1 MIKSTAHQYFKLKYW
16 LLYGPPKYT
25 YTNKRFRLK
34 QIRQRVAVALLVFQ
48 QLSPMHISS
57 LSLPLLLLVFA
68 AAAAAIWW
76 AGIRLSKTTDTLSQ
90 RFHLGEALG
99 GTVILA
105 IVTNLPEIAITV
117 SAAIKGSLELATGNI
132 LGGIALQTVVL
143 VVLDVFGLGK
153 KGALTFVA
161 ASMTLLLEA
170 LSVAAILTLV
180 VVGHQFPAGI
190 AVFGISPVSLLIVA
204 VWVLSLLLVN
214 KAGKGLPW
222 KKGTTKQDNQA
233 ADTEPSKKPEKKQEA
248 NQSITK
254 VVGLF
259 LFCALLTLVAG
270 VALETSGE
278 ALAKQIHL
286 DGLVFGATIL
296 ALATSLPEISTGLA
310 AIKLQDYELAISDIL
325 GGNAFLPVLFLL
337 ASAIAAKPSLPQ
349 AHPSD
354 IYLTGIA
361 LLLTLIYSV
370 GLIFSSPKQYLRM
383 GLDSL
388 VVLLVYLL
396 SVVGL
401 FLIAK

>member
-1 MIKSTAHQYFKLKYW
+1 MQ
-16 LLYGPPKYT
+16 
-25 YTNKRFRLK
+25 
-34 QIRQRVAVALLVFQ
+34 
-48 QLSPMHISS
+48 ISS
-57 LSLPLLLLVFA
+57 LSLPLLLLVFV

-76 AGIRLSKTTDTLSQ
+76 AGIRLSNTTDALSD

-117 SAAIKGSLELATGNI
+117 SAAIKGSLDLATGNI

-161 ASMTLLLEA
+161 ASMTLLLETLA
-170 LSVAAILTLV
+170 VAAVLTLV
-180 VVGHQFPAGI
+180 VIGHQLPAK
-190 AVFGISPVSLLIVA
+190 VSLFGISPASFMIALVWLTSLALVS
-204 VWVLSLLLVN
+204 

-222 KKGTTKQDNQA
+222 KKQAVGQDDQAAGAGKSDKPQKKQDA
-233 ADTEPSKKPEKKQEA
+233 G
-248 NQSITK
+248 QSTAK

-259 LFCALLTLVAG
+259 LFCSVLTLVAG
-270 VALETSGE
+270 VLLETSGE

-286 DGLVFGATIL
+286 DGLVFGATVL

-310 AIKLQDYELAISDIL
+310 AIKLGDYELAMSDIL

-354 IYLTGIA
+354 IYLTGVA

-370 GLIFSSPKQYLRM
+370 GIIFRSPKQYMRM
-383 GLDSL
+383 GIDSL
-388 VVLLVYLL
+388 TVLLVYLL
-396 SVVGL
+396 SIGGL

>member
-1 MIKSTAHQYFKLKYW
+1 MQ
-16 LLYGPPKYT
+16 
-25 YTNKRFRLK
+25 
-34 QIRQRVAVALLVFQ
+34 
-48 QLSPMHISS
+48 ISS
-57 LSLPLLLLVFA
+57 LSLPLLLLIFI

-76 AGIRLSKTTDTLSQ
+76 AGIRLSETTDVLSD

-117 SAAIKGSLELATGNI
+117 SAAIKGSLDLATGNI

-143 VVLDVFGLGK
+143 VVLDAFGLGK

-161 ASMTLLLEA
+161 SSMTLLLEA
-170 LSVAAILTLV
+170 LAVAAILTLV
-180 VVGHQFPAGI
+180 VVGHQLPANI
-190 AVFGISPVSLLIVA
+190 AVLGISPASLMIVL
-204 VWVLSLLLVN
+204 VWVVSLLLVS

-222 KKGTTKQDNQA
+222 KKVTSNQSDDAKETDN
-233 ADTEPSKKPEKKQEA
+233 SKKPEKKKDSD
-248 NQSITK
+248 QSIAK
-254 VVGLF
+254 VIGLF
-259 LFCALLTLVAG
+259 LFCAVLTLVAG
-270 VALETSGE
+270 IGLEMSGE

-286 DGLVFGATIL
+286 DGLVFGATIM

-310 AIKLQDYELAISDIL
+310 AIKIGDFELAMSDIL

-370 GLIFSSPKQYLRM
+370 GLVFRSPKQYFNM

-388 VVLLVYLL
+388 TVLLVYLL
-396 SVVGL
+396 SIGGL
-401 FLIAK
+401 FLIAR